1 MPASGGLPPFPAS
14 ARCGRAGPGRG
25 PLRSVRRWPQHVFL
39 PDDRSMS
46 PAPDGASQGTAQTE
60 RPRHPVLRR
69 VDSKIQFRRR
79 NTAADQDSEDQQ
91 GETQHGWRRRSQH
104 GHAPNVA
111 TIYGLTLSVVAIANW
126 PWPLFMGAA
135 FILFAVLHGV
145 RYRQVS
151 CVSADKRHAKD
162 HRKSGPGH
170 RQGLTSARSRWVQVS
185 QPCIDERSLLST
197 KEGRSQVQGPDRLN

>member
-1 MPASGGLPPFPAS
+1 MRPCRPRTRSAASRPALAQ
-14 ARCGRAGPGRG
+14 R
-25 PLRSVRRWPQHVFL
+25 VFL

-46 PAPDGASQGTAQTE
+46 PAPDGASLGTAQTE
-60 RPRHPVLRR
+60 RPRHPVLRH

-91 GETQHGWRRRSQH
+91 GETQHGWRWRRQH
-104 GHAPNVA
+104 EYAHNVA
-111 TIYGLTLSVVAIANW
+111 AMYGLTLSVVAIANS

-151 CVSADKRHAKD
+151 CVSADTRHAKD
-162 HRKSGPGH
+162 HEKSGPGH
-170 RQGLTSARSRWVQVS
+170 LQGETFARSRWVQVS
-185 QPCIDERSLLST
+185 QPCIDERSLLSPQ
-197 KEGRSQVQGPDRLN
+197 EGRAQVKGPDLRK